1 MEALK
6 SEQDALPGLVRGL
19 ALTNKPVQFLPLG
32 IGP

>member
-19 ALTNKPVQFLPLG
+19 ALTNKPVQFSPFSTD
-32 IGP
+32 P